1 MGELKPCPF
10 CKDGGKPL
18 ISYAFSTTT
27 DGRIMHGG
35 VKYVPERT
43 CEDISAEYGKFVCGK
58 CGCVVHDTS
67 VIDNGG
73 LNHCPDCGSVV
84 GE

>member
-1 MGELKPCPF
+1 MSE
-10 CKDGGKPL
+10 
-18 ISYAFSTTT
+18 STMICETVW
-27 DGRIMHGG
+27 DDPPARIVFKEHYGWLT
-35 VKYVPERT
+35 YVPEHT